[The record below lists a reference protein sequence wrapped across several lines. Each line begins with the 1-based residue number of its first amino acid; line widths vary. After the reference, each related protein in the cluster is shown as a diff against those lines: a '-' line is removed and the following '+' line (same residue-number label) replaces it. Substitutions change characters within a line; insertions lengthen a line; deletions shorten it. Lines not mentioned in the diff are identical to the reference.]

1 MKRAKRMPA
10 WLARRGFTARTKAR
24 IAAALG
30 RSSRTDQDVPDPEKP
45 AGNTVPYE
53 EVQRLRAA
61 RNAPAGSSA
70 PAGAVVRAG
79 GALRRIG

>member
-24 IAAALG
+24 IAAALE
-30 RSSRTDQDVPDPEKP
+30 RSRPDQDGPDPEKP